1 MTILPIDTQRKSSES
16 IDDYL
21 VRLGDNMDVYGLTW
35 SQASKLLN
43 DESDDEFTESRWR
56 KRYNGYSEWK
66 PYIVEKFANKVVA
79 TEVRDATLEMQKET
93 VRLRDQKREYNQLVY
108 KEARFE
114 NLKNQI
120 HESVLELNNLK
131 PLSPIHNNLDVV
143 VNKKAIALWSDWH
156 IGSEFK
162 NSLNIYNIDTFRE
175 RLSVLLRKT
184 IEYSKKN
191 EITELLVANLGD
203 IIHGAIHVSARV
215 QSGEDVIKQIQIA
228 AESVAEAL
236 AELSKYHKKIKFINI
251 IGNHSRLIS
260 NKHESIFRENLEYL
274 VPWFLETRLKEF
286 NNIEIVKDE
295 DGIYVEEIEG
305 EKHVFVHGDLDPV
318 STSAKNL
325 PQILGFVP
333 SYIYSGHIHHNYEKE
348 FGKTETIVNG
358 SLMGVDD
365 YAISKRYYAS
375 PMQKYI
381 VLDGSKIECTYKIKV

>member
-1 MTILPIDTQRKSSES
+1 MTPTSTKRLSSES

-21 VRLGDNMDVYGLTW
+21 IRLGDNLNTYDLNWT
-35 SQASKLLN
+35 QASRLLN
-43 DESDDEFTESRWR
+43 DECDEEYSESRWR
-56 KRYNGYSEWK
+56 KRYNSYIEFK
-66 PYIVEKFANKVVA
+66 PIILAKYANNEVVQ
-79 TEVRDATLEMQKET
+79 EVRDATIEMQKET
-93 VRLRDQKREYNQLVY
+93 VRLRDQKREYNQLIY

-120 HESVLELNNLK
+120 RESVLELNILK
-131 PLSPIHNNLDVV
+131 PLSPLFHTYQNDSNR
-143 VNKKAIALWSDWH
+143 KAIALWSDWH

-162 NSLNIYNIDTFRE
+162 NSLNSYNIEVFRD
-175 RLSVLLRKT
+175 RLSRLLYKT

-191 EITELLVANLGD
+191 EISELIVANLGD
-203 IIHGAIHVSARV
+203 MLHGAIHVSARV

-228 AESVAEAL
+228 AESIAESL
-236 AELSKYHKKIKFINI
+236 VELSKHHKKVKFINI
-251 IGNHSRLIS
+251 IGNHSRLIA
-260 NKHESIFRENLEYL
+260 NKHESVFRENLEYL
-274 VPWFLETRLKEF
+274 VPWFLETRLKDF
-286 NNIEIVKDE
+286 PNIEIVKDD

-325 PQILGFVP
+325 PQLLGFVP
-333 SYIYSGHIHHNYEKE
+333 AYIYSGHIHHNFEKE
-348 FGKTETIVNG
+348 FGKTESIVNG

-381 VLDGSKIECTYKIKV
+381 VLDGSNIECTYKIKV